1 MTENILLI
9 LCGGFFVIF
18 FILMAIKP
26 QDETVDEKINRLT
39 AKKSTKQP
47 KKKTSFKEYLS
58 HLSHLTPKKW
68 TKKMDEE
75 LLSSG
80 IPLNGGEFLVLQLFL
95 LMLFTLSG
103 LALSSLSA
111 IALLLPLLG
120 LILPRIYILSAQN
133 KKTQKFNNQLS
144 DVLLVLAN
152 SLKAGFSL
160 FQAMEMAS
168 QEMPDPIASELRI
181 TLKEMT
187 YGESTE
193 AALTNLTSRIRSK
206 DLELMVTAILI
217 QRQIGGNLAEI
228 LLGIHETIQERL
240 TLMGE
245 VRSLTA
251 QGRLSGYIIAA
262 VPFAIALIVTII
274 QPEYLSVLFS
284 SSVGKSMVAAGL
296 FLQFLGFMAINKIVK
311 IKV

>member
-1 MTENILLI
+1 MSEIVLLI
-9 LCGGFFVIF
+9 SGGGFFLLY
-18 FILMAIKP
+18 FILLALKP
-26 QDETVDEKINRLT
+26 QDESVEERIDRLT
-39 AKKSTKQP
+39 AKKSNKEP
-47 KKKTSFKEYLS
+47 KKKASVKEYIS

-68 TKKMDEE
+68 TKKLDEE

-80 IPLNGGEFLVLQLFL
+80 IPLNGGEFIILQIFL
-95 LMLFTLSG
+95 LILFALIG
-103 LALSSLSA
+103 LALSSLSPA
-111 IALLLPLLG
+111 ALLLPLFG
-120 LILPRIYILSAQN
+120 LFLPRIYILSVQN

-160 FQAMEMAS
+160 FQAMDMAS
-168 QEMPDPIASELRI
+168 QEMPEPISSELKI

-193 AALTNLTSRIRSK
+193 SALTNLTRRVRSK

-240 TLMGE
+240 NLMGE

-251 QGRLSGYIIAA
+251 QGRLSGYLIAA
-262 VPFAIALIVTII
+262 VPFAIALIVSII
-274 QPEYLSVLFS
+274 QPEYLTILFS
-284 SSVGKSMVAAGL
+284 SRVGITMVVIGL
-296 FLQFLGFMAINKIVK
+296 FMQLLGFLAINKIVK

>member
-1 MTENILLI
+1 MLETILI
-9 LCGGFFVIF
+9 ISCGGSFLIY
-18 FILMAIKP
+18 FIILAIRP
-26 QDETVDEKINRLT
+26 QGETVEARINRLT
-39 AKKSTKQP
+39 AKKSIKEP
-47 KKKTSFKEYLS
+47 KKKTSLKGFIS
-58 HLSHLTPKKW
+58 RFSHLTPQKW
-68 TKKMDEE
+68 TKKLDEE

-80 IPLNGGEFLVLQLFL
+80 IPINGGEFIILQIFLLVLLTLTGL
-95 LMLFTLSG
+95 L
-103 LALSSLSA
+103 LSSISVL
-111 IALLLPLLG
+111 ALLLPLLG
-120 LILPRIYILSAQN
+120 LFLPRFYIMSAQS

-168 QEMPDPIASELRI
+168 QEMPDPIASELKH

-193 AALTNLTSRIRSK
+193 SALLNLTRRIKSK

-228 LLGIHETIQERL
+228 LFGIHETIQERL
-240 TLMGE
+240 ALMGE

-251 QGRLSGYIIAA
+251 QGRLSGYIIAF
-262 VPFAIALIVTII
+262 VPFAIGIIVSVL
-274 QPEYLSVLFS
+274 QPDYLAVLFS
-284 SSVGKSMVAAGL
+284 SKIGISLVTAGL
-296 FLQFLGFMAINKIVK
+296 LLQLLGFMTINKIVK

>member
-1 MTENILLI
+1 MLETILIISCGGSLLI
-9 LCGGFFVIF
+9 Y
-18 FILMAIKP
+18 FIIMAIRP
-26 QDETVDEKINRLT
+26 QGETVEARISRLT
-39 AKKSTKQP
+39 AKKSIKES
-47 KKKTSFKEYLS
+47 KKKASLKGLISRF
-58 HLSHLTPKKW
+58 SHLTPQKW
-68 TKKMDEE
+68 TKKLDEE

-80 IPLNGGEFLVLQLFL
+80 IPINGGEFIILQLFL
-95 LMLFTLSG
+95 FILLTLTG
-103 LALSSLSA
+103 LLLSSLSA
-111 IALLLPLLG
+111 LALLLPLLG
-120 LILPRIYILSAQN
+120 LFLPRVYIMSAQS

-168 QEMPDPIASELRI
+168 QEMPDPIALELKL

-193 AALTNLTSRIRSK
+193 SALLNLTRRIKSK

-228 LLGIHETIQERL
+228 LSGIHETIQERL
-240 TLMGE
+240 ALMGE

-251 QGRLSGYIIAA
+251 QGRLSGYIIAF
-262 VPFAIALIVTII
+262 VPFAIGIIVSVL

-284 SSVGKSMVAAGL
+284 SKIGISMVIAGL
-296 FLQFLGFMAINKIVK
+296 FLQLLGFMAINKIVK